1 MGEVFLQRLHVA
13 LVVLAHEGAAGVV
26 PLQHHQLALE
36 LRELDGLARGVAQR
50 EVGRGLADAGGGI
63 VAGVDV
69 SGVRVC
75 EHRQFEPRLAALG
88 MVSCGDRGGVQF
100 WQRDGA
106 TSNACPRPASLTGS
120 EFNAQET
127 GLRALRRAAFRGDF
141 FAQLELGARYSAVRA
156 TDKNIEDPIESS
168 VWYAMALAN
177 EEGFAPI
184 NRVER
189 GLGELA
195 SWWERYVAS
204 NPDVQAIVAAN
215 DDMALGAIE
224 AAKAA
229 GHADLVAPPTFPV
242 VVQEATLAQLLAEPD
257 AGIDFS
263 RVVHGEQ
270 RFTYTRAIVAGDELT
285 ATLTVSSVKSL
296 GGHNMVTA
304 DSDIV
309 DAEGKHVVTAIST
322 LVVRGDED

>member
-1 MGEVFLQRLHVA
+1 MAVNPELQGRVFPPTAPYL
-13 LVVLAHEGAAGVV
+13 
-26 PLQHHQLALE
+26 
-36 LRELDGLARGVAQR
+36 
-50 EVGRGLADAGGGI
+50 VGREKI
-63 VAGVDV
+63 
-69 SGVRVC
+69 R
-75 EHRQFEPRLAALG
+75 
-88 MVSCGDRGGVQF
+88 
-100 WQRDGA
+100 
-106 TSNACPRPASLTGS
+106 
-120 EFNAQET
+120 EFS
-127 GLRALRRAAFRGDF
+127 RAVL
-141 FAQLELGARYSAVRA
+141 S
-156 TDKNIEDPIESS
+156 TN
-168 VWYAMALAN
+168 
-177 EEGFAPI
+177 PI
-184 NRVER
+184 NF
-189 GLGELA
+189 
-195 SWWERYVAS
+195 
-204 NPDVQAIVAAN
+204 DV
-215 DDMALGAIE
+215 E

-309 DAEGKHVVTAIST
+309 DAEGKHVVTSIST